1 MSLAVWLVIYLLLTF
16 AVGRLY
22 EVSLGWRT
30 TGLIFYPGMLVSAFG
45 RLLAALVGQQESGKL
60 DLMRS
65 QGPGSSRDSLPGG
78 HLFRFLWAVGPFC
91 ATLLAFTFA
100 WHFLD
105 GPLSFDGRLPQLD
118 MDFDAVGASANTLSG
133 FLGDMLEGVGVQ
145 RLGNWRWWVFLYLG
159 FALIVASAPS
169 KDDLVSVSLFA
180 LALGAIAFLLGQLG
194 VEMVARGIYGG
205 SFWGS
210 FSFLLAM
217 ALLVILLSGAVLLPL
232 KFLRRSGD
240 KS

>member
-1 MSLAVWLVIYLLLTF
+1 MSLAVWLVIHLLLTF
-16 AVGRLY
+16 LVGRLY

-30 TGLIFYPGMLVSAFG
+30 TGLVFYPGMLVAAFG
-45 RLLAALVGQQESGKL
+45 RLLASLIGQQEAGKL

-65 QGPGSSRDSLPGG
+65 QGPSGSRESLPGG

-105 GPLSFDGRLPQLD
+105 GPLSFGGRLPQLD
-118 MDFDAVGASANTLSG
+118 LDFDAVGESASTLSS
-133 FLGDMLEGVGVQ
+133 FLGAMLDAVAVQ
-145 RLGNWRWWVFLYLG
+145 RLGNLRWWVFLYLG
-159 FALIVASAPS
+159 FALVVASAPS
-169 KDDLVSVSLFA
+169 KEDLLSVTIFS
-180 LALGAIAFLLGQLG
+180 LALGAIAFILGQLG
-194 VEMVARGIYGG
+194 IDVIARGIYGG

-217 ALLVILLSGAVLLPL
+217 ALLVTVLSGVILLPI
-232 KFLRRSGD
+232 KFIRRSGD
-240 KS
+240 K